1 MALYIQR
8 SRALRIHRPGKPD
21 LISERP
27 VDRKGNYADTAKPTL
42 IELGPDCAV
51 DPARL
56 LKIGAIEAYM
66 PPVAEKPKEKE
77 VTSGKAT
84 S

>member
-8 SRALRIHRPGKPD
+8 SAKLRIHRPGKPD
-21 LISERP
+21 LVSARP

-56 LKIGAIEAYM
+56 LKIGAIEALL
-66 PPVAEKPKEKE
+66 EKPKGKE
-77 VTSGKAT
+77 VCYEAT

>member
-8 SRALRIHRPGKPD
+8 SRALRIHRPGRPD
-21 LISERP
+21 LVSVRP

-42 IELGPDCAV
+42 IEIGEDCAV

-56 LKIGAIEAYM
+56 LKIGAIEAY
-66 PPVAEKPKEKE
+66 EKPKEKE
-77 VTSGKAT
+77 ANSGKAT

>member
-8 SRALRIHRPGKPD
+8 SRALRIHRPGRPD
-21 LISERP
+21 LVSVRP
-27 VDRKGNYADTAKPTL
+27 VDRKGNYADAAKPTL
-42 IELGPDCAV
+42 IEIGPDCAV

-56 LKIGAIEAYM
+56 LKIGAIEAL
-66 PPVAEKPKEKE
+66 PEKPKGKEANSGEK
-77 VTSGKAT
+77 S